1 MRCSIDAI
9 SKLPK
14 EVDGESV
21 SVVCVIAHGDKV
33 ETRAR
38 ISGSDHAFTLSDALM
53 DLSEKLLRDVLDEVK
68 NEKGS
73 D

>member
-1 MRCSIDAI
+1 MRNPIDAI

-38 ISGSDHAFTLSDALM
+38 ISGSAHAFALSEALM
-53 DLSEKLLRDVLDEVK
+53 DLSDKLLRDVLNEIQDEK
-68 NEKGS
+68 DSN
-73 D
+73 